1 MRNFKWQSSL
11 LGILLTFV
19 PALALAQS
27 DSTIKPNDGT
37 KFHSQRTG
45 RLTDRLGE
53 LITIEGTQP
62 ESLRAGKGGST
73 SLRVD
78 TVNGVKLAEPRNVPI
93 SGFRI
98 PKDVR
103 CVLKGYETGSMIG
116 TPPAVAQAEK
126 EQGQEP
132 SIPSQAAYQWYT
144 DFVVLIAVEP
154 HARAEAP
161 LKRAEPS
168 DGPKSRVDR

>member
-1 MRNFKWQSSL
+1 MKNYMCKIL
-11 LGILLTFV
+11 VLGVLLTFLS
-19 PALALAQS
+19 ALALAR
-27 DSTIKPNDGT
+27 INRNIEPNDGT
-37 KFHSQRTG
+37 KYHSEKTG
-45 RLTDRLGE
+45 RLTDHLGE

-62 ESLRAGKGGST
+62 ERAGKGNAT
-73 SLRVD
+73 SLSVD

-93 SGFRI
+93 SGFRV

-116 TPPAVAQAEK
+116 TPPAIAQAAK

-132 SIPSQAAYQWYT
+132 PIPSQAAYQWYT
-144 DFVVLIAVEP
+144 DFVVLIVIEP
-154 HARAEAP
+154 PTPALSPQKGAEQ
-161 LKRAEPS
+161 S